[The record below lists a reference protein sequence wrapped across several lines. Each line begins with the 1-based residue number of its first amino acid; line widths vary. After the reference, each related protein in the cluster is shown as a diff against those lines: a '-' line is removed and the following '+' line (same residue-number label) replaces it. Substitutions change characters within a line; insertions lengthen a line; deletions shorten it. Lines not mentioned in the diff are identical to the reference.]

1 MSHADFLFELGTEEL
16 PPKSLITLSKALE
29 SSITKQLKDLGLAH
43 GTVTPYATPR
53 RLTVIIDALQVQQA
67 ERQESRRGPSVK
79 APEKAVL
86 GFARSC
92 NVALTD
98 LTIVETDKG
107 QYYEFDRQVKGAKTL
122 ELLAA
127 VIDKA
132 LADLPIAKRMRW
144 GSSRNEFVRPV
155 QWFILS
161 LGNEL
166 VNTQLFDLTNGH
178 SSRGHRFHSQGAI
191 IINSASTYA
200 EQLRTQGHVIV
211 SFNERKAMIRSQI
224 LEQAQQ
230 FNATAVI
237 DEKLLDEVT
246 GLVEWPVC
254 LTGRFDKTFLEVPA
268 QALISSMKE
277 HQKYFHFVDSK
288 GDILP
293 LFLTVSNIISND
305 ATKVIA
311 GNERVIRPRLA
322 DAVFFFETDKKSTLA
337 SRNKALGKVVFQAK
351 LGTVL
356 DKTQRVA
363 QLSSAISN
371 LIGADSALAA
381 RAATLSKA
389 DLSTDMVLEFS
400 DLQGLMGHVYALND
414 GENAVVAAAL
424 EQHYWPKF
432 AGDRLPESSIASA
445 VAIADRLDTL
455 VGLFGIGQPP
465 TGSKDPYALRRAT
478 VGLLR
483 IIIEQDLE
491 LNLSTL
497 LDSSY
502 ALHKDLAIPLEK
514 VRPQLLSFIFDRLR
528 AYYEDQNV
536 AIDIY
541 LAVMQNKS
549 NSPLDFDR
557 RVQAVSEFV
566 KLDTA
571 PALSAS
577 NKRVGNILGKNGRG
591 SNAFNR
597 SLLKESAEIVLA
609 DSLENVKQ
617 NNLAVIAQGNYH
629 SALQGLAQLAN
640 PLDQF
645 FSEIMVMSDDD
656 SLKNNRLA
664 LLAELEIE
672 LGRVADISLLAH

>member
-16 PPKSLITLSKALE
+16 PPKSLMTLSKALE
-29 SSITKQLKDLGLAH
+29 TSITGQLKDLGLAY
-43 GTVTPYATPR
+43 GQVTPYATPR
-53 RLTVIIDALQVQQA
+53 RLTVIIEALEVQQA
-67 ERQESRRGPSVK
+67 DRHESRRGPSVK
-79 APEKAVL
+79 APEKAVA

-92 NVALTD
+92 NVSLDD
-98 LTIVETDKG
+98 LTIVDTDKG
-107 QYYEFDRQVKGAKTL
+107 QYYEFDRLVKGAKTL
-122 ELLAA
+122 DLLAA
-127 VIDKA
+127 VINQA
-132 LADLPIAKRMRW
+132 LANLPIAKRMRW

-155 QWFILS
+155 QWFIMT

-166 VNTQLFDLTNGH
+166 VDTQLFDLTNGH
-178 SSRGHRFHSQGAI
+178 SSRGHRFHSKGEI
-191 IINSASTYA
+191 TINAASSYA

-211 SFNERKAMIRSQI
+211 SFDERKAMIRKQI
-224 LEQAQQ
+224 AEQGLVLG
-230 FNATAVI
+230 ATAVV

-254 LTGRFDKTFLEVPA
+254 LTGRFDEAFLEVPA

-277 HQKYFHFVDSK
+277 HQKYFHFVDDK

-293 LFLTVSNIISND
+293 LFLTVSNIISKD
-305 ATKVIA
+305 PSRVIA

-322 DAVFFFETDKKSTLA
+322 DAVFFFETDKKTTLE
-337 SRNKALGKVVFQAK
+337 SRNNALGKVVFQAK

-356 DKTQRVA
+356 DKTLRVA
-363 QLSSAISN
+363 ELSTGIAG

-389 DLSTDMVLEFS
+389 DLNTDMVLEFS

-414 GENAVVAAAL
+414 GEDTEVAAAL

-432 AGDRLPESSIASA
+432 SGDRLPESSIASA

-455 VGLFGIGQPP
+455 VGLFGIGHPP

-483 IIIEQDLE
+483 IIIEQGLDLD
-491 LNLSTL
+491 LAAL
-497 LDSSY
+497 LDTSY
-502 ALHKDLAIPLEK
+502 GLHKDLAIPLEE
-514 VRPQLLSFIFDRLR
+514 VQPQLLSFVFDRLR

-541 LAVMQNKS
+541 LAVMENKS
-549 NSPLDFDR
+549 NSLLDFDR
-557 RVQAVSEFV
+557 RVQAVSEFL
-566 KLDTA
+566 KLDAA

-577 NKRVGNILGKNGRG
+577 NKRVSNILNKNGSG
-591 SNAFNR
+591 NASFDPA
-597 SLLKESAEIVLA
+597 LLAEAAEIILA
-609 DSLENVKQ
+609 DSLETVKRT
-617 NNLAVIAQGNYH
+617 NLTVIAQGNYH
-629 SALQGLAQLAN
+629 DALQGLAQLAG

-645 FSEIMVMSDDD
+645 FSDIMVMTDDE

-664 LLAELEIE
+664 LLSELQIE

>member
-53 RLTVIIDALQVQQA
+53 RLTVIIEALEVQQA

-107 QYYEFDRQVKGAKTL
+107 QYYEFDRQIKGSKTL

-127 VIDKA
+127 VIHQA

-191 IINSASTYA
+191 TITSAANYS
-200 EQLRTQGHVIV
+200 QQMRTEGHVIV
-211 SFNERKAMIRSQI
+211 SFEERKTMIRSQI
-224 LEQAQQ
+224 LEQAKVLK
-230 FNATAVI
+230 AMAVI
-237 DEKLLDEVT
+237 DENLLDEVA
-246 GLVEWPVC
+246 GLVEWPTC
-254 LTGRFDKTFLEVPA
+254 LTGRFDRRFLELPA

-277 HQKYFHFVDSK
+277 HQKYFHFVDEQ
-288 GDILP
+288 GEILP
-293 LFLTVSNIISND
+293 LFLTVSNINSKN
-305 ATKVIA
+305 AAQVIA

-322 DAVFFFETDKKSTLA
+322 DAAFFFETDKKTSLE
-337 SRNKALGKVVFQAK
+337 SHNRALDKVVFQAE
-351 LGTVL
+351 LGTVM
-356 DKTQRVA
+356 DKTIRMS
-363 QLSSAISN
+363 QLAASIAID
-371 LIGADSALAA
+371 IDADYLLAA

-389 DLSTDMVLEFS
+389 DLNTNMVLEFS

-414 GENAVVAAAL
+414 GEDPVVAAAL

-432 AGDRLPESSIASA
+432 AGDRLPESSVASA
-445 VAIADRLDTL
+445 IAIADRVDTL

-483 IIIEQDLE
+483 IIIEQGLE
-491 LNLSTL
+491 LDLGSLVIKAYHLHGNLSVPV
-497 LDSSY
+497 D
-502 ALHKDLAIPLEK
+502 K
-514 VRPQLLSFIFDRLR
+514 VQPQLLDFIFDRLR
-528 AYYEDQNV
+528 AYYEG
-536 AIDIY
+536 
-541 LAVMQNKS
+541 
-549 NSPLDFDR
+549 
-557 RVQAVSEFV
+557 SE
-566 KLDTA
+566 
-571 PALSAS
+571 S
-577 NKRVGNILGKNGRG
+577 
-591 SNAFNR
+591 
-597 SLLKESAEIVLA
+597 
-609 DSLENVKQ
+609 
-617 NNLAVIAQGNYH
+617 
-629 SALQGLAQLAN
+629 
-640 PLDQF
+640 
-645 FSEIMVMSDDD
+645 FS
-656 SLKNNRLA
+656 
-664 LLAELEIE
+664 
-672 LGRVADISLLAH
+672 

>member
-16 PPKSLITLSKALE
+16 PPKSLMTLSKALE
-29 SSITKQLKDLGLAH
+29 TSITGQLKDLGLAY
-43 GTVTPYATPR
+43 GQVTPYATPR
-53 RLTVIIDALQVQQA
+53 RLTVIIEALEVQQA
-67 ERQESRRGPSVK
+67 DRHESRRGPSIK
-79 APEKAVL
+79 APEKAVS

-92 NVALTD
+92 NVSLDD
-98 LTIVETDKG
+98 LTIVDTDKG

-122 ELLAA
+122 DLLAA
-127 VIDKA
+127 VIDQA
-132 LADLPIAKRMRW
+132 LANLPIAKRMRW

-161 LGNEL
+161 LGNQL
-166 VNTQLFDLTNGH
+166 VDTQLFDLNNDHT
-178 SSRGHRFHSQGAI
+178 SRGHRFHSQDAI
-191 IINSASTYA
+191 TIDSALTYA
-200 EQLRTQGHVIV
+200 EQLRSQGHVIV
-211 SFNERKAMIRSQI
+211 SFDERKAVIRKQI
-224 LEQAQQ
+224 AEQAQTLG
-230 FNATAVI
+230 ATAVV

-254 LTGRFDKTFLEVPA
+254 LTGRFDEAFLEVPA

-277 HQKYFHFVDSK
+277 HQKYFHFVDDK

-293 LFLTVSNIISND
+293 LFLTVSNIIS
-305 ATKVIA
+305 KEPGRVIA

-322 DAVFFFETDKKSTLA
+322 DAVFFFETDKKTTLE
-337 SRNKALGKVVFQAK
+337 SRNDALGNVVFQAK

-363 QLSSAISN
+363 ELSSGIAG
-371 LIGADSALAA
+371 LIGADSALAG

-389 DLSTDMVLEFS
+389 DLNTDMVLEFS

-414 GENAVVAAAL
+414 GEDAAVAVAL

-432 AGDRLPESSIASA
+432 SGDRLPESSIASA

-483 IIIEQDLE
+483 IIIEQGLE
-491 LNLSTL
+491 LDLAAL
-497 LDSSY
+497 LNTSY
-502 ALHKDLAIPLEK
+502 ALHKELAIPLEK
-514 VRPQLLSFIFDRLR
+514 VKPQLLSFVFDRLR

-541 LAVMQNKS
+541 LSVMENKS
-549 NSPLDFDR
+549 NSLLDFDR
-557 RVQAVSEFV
+557 RVQAVSEFM
-566 KLDTA
+566 KLDAA

-577 NKRVGNILGKNGRG
+577 NKRVTNILNKNGRG
-591 SNAFNR
+591 NASFDPA
-597 SLLKESAEIVLA
+597 LLAEAAEIILA
-609 DSLENVKQ
+609 DSLEKVKRT
-617 NNLAVIAQGNYH
+617 NMTVIAQGNYH
-629 SALQGLAQLAN
+629 DALQGLAQLAG

-645 FSEIMVMSDDD
+645 FSDIMVMTDDD

-664 LLAELEIE
+664 LLSELQIE